1 MLAVLVPIAVLLW
14 TADIDLTSAVI
25 MLATLPLIPVFMVLI
40 GRYTEAKTRARWEA
54 LARLSNHFLDVVRGL
69 PTLRAFNRGAAQA
82 ERIEAVSETYRR
94 TTMETLRVS
103 FLSGA
108 VLDLAATLATALV
121 AVTLGVRLIDG
132 TVGLQPALTVLLL
145 TPELY
150 APLRSLAAQFHV
162 SADGLAAAERILDLG
177 DAPPRSSVTGPVA
190 AGWRTVVLEGVA
202 VSNPGRGAAVLDG
215 FGLRIERGEVVA
227 LVGESGAGKSTVAA
241 LLLGLREPDR
251 GQVLVDG
258 ADLTELDLGAWR
270 QQLAWL
276 PQRPTVFRG
285 TVRANI
291 ALGDPGASDAAI
303 EDASARAG
311 FASVAAE
318 LPDGYDTVVGEGGR
332 ALSAGE
338 TRRLALA
345 RALVGAAPL
354 LILDEPT
361 ANLDP
366 ESAAAIAASIRAI
379 DPGRAVLVIAHDPE
393 LALAAGR
400 IVRLEHG
407 RAVRATAVVP

>member
-1 MLAVLVPIAVLLW
+1 MLFAVVVLARGVVAGGFETTGRLAAGRVMSELRLGLVSSRLRAAAASDPVEAGEIATAAVAGVDGLETYFGRYLPQVVLAVLVPIAVLLW

-162 SADGLAAAERILDLG
+162 SADGLAAAERILDLV
-177 DAPPRSSVTGPVA
+177 DAPPAVRRHRTG
-190 AGWRTVVLEGVA
+190 
-202 VSNPGRGAAVLDG
+202 
-215 FGLRIERGEVVA
+215 
-227 LVGESGAGKSTVAA
+227 
-241 LLLGLREPDR
+241 
-251 GQVLVDG
+251 
-258 ADLTELDLGAWR
+258 
-270 QQLAWL
+270 
-276 PQRPTVFRG
+276 
-285 TVRANI
+285 
-291 ALGDPGASDAAI
+291 
-303 EDASARAG
+303 AR
-311 FASVAAE
+311 
-318 LPDGYDTVVGEGGR
+318 PDGE
-332 ALSAGE
+332 
-338 TRRLALA
+338 
-345 RALVGAAPL
+345 PL
-354 LILDEPT
+354 R
-361 ANLDP
+361 
-366 ESAAAIAASIRAI
+366 SR
-379 DPGRAVLVIAHDPE
+379 G
-393 LALAAGR
+393 
-400 IVRLEHG
+400 
-407 RAVRATAVVP
+407 